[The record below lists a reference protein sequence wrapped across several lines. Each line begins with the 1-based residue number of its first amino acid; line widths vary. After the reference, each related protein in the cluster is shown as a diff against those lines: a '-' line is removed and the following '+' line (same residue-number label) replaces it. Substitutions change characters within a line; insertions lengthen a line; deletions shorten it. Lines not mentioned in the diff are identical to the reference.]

1 MDGEYVTNLE
11 SVLTAVDLIHAVKNS
26 NACKEAFFKDTQNLV
41 SVEFADL
48 RHKRDCSKTTQSQM
62 G

>member
-11 SVLTAVDLIHAVKNS
+11 SVLTAVDLIHGVKNS

-48 RHKRDCSKTTQSQM
+48 RH
-62 G
+62 